1 MIIRLS
7 ILLVLLFNLAFAD
20 SFQTALGEC
29 NLEIYGGR
37 VEDIPEIVQI
47 IKVET
52 ENLTTEYGKVELRPY
67 SVYITANMDD
77 FYEKSKGPVPEWGIA
92 VAKLNPD
99 RIILKSPGI
108 ANISFSRM
116 KEVII
121 HELNHIYLH
130 RIPGHFTFPSWFL
143 EGMAM
148 KSAHE
153 FSLLHKIE
161 ISKAHWQDQII
172 PLNGLKHISRFKR
185 GKVKRG
191 YAESAAA
198 IEALVYYYGDDVPVS
213 VLTAMRNGK
222 EFPEA
227 LEVAIGEEMIEFQ
240 IKFEI
245 YLEENFNL
253 LIFLKASKYI
263 FVILPVILVG
273 GFIYKKYKNK
283 EILERW
289 EAEEVLEDSE
299 WENELPN

>member
-1 MIIRLS
+1 
-7 ILLVLLFNLAFAD
+7 
-20 SFQTALGEC
+20 
-29 NLEIYGGR
+29 
-37 VEDIPEIVQI
+37 
-47 IKVET
+47 
-52 ENLTTEYGKVELRPY
+52 
-67 SVYITANMDD
+67 
-77 FYEKSKGPVPEWGIA
+77 
-92 VAKLNPD
+92 
-99 RIILKSPGI
+99 
-108 ANISFSRM
+108 
-116 KEVII
+116 
-121 HELNHIYLH
+121 
-130 RIPGHFTFPSWFL
+130 
-143 EGMAM
+143 M

-198 IEALVYYYGDDVPVS
+198 IEALVYYYGDDVPVFI
-213 VLTAMRNGK
+213 LTAMRNGK

-227 LEVAIGEEMIEFQ
+227 LEVTIGEEMIEFQ